1 MLLAAELIHVMNCS
15 PYIRGESI
23 RLIGWHR
30 LWVSVCTCFYLRLC
44 LTTELG
50 RVVYAMVSKYLWV
63 GGRWHELSLTF
74 SLLPS
79 MFTTF
84 IRGVKTAGRTHF
96 RIAHARFLYTVWA
109 SATDKSVSH
118 VALRER
124 GKKKN
129 NLVQLF
135 LWEWKLVLKLLK

>member
-30 LWVSVCTCFYLRLC
+30 LWVSVCMCFYLRLC

-50 RVVYAMVSKYLWV
+50 KVVCAMVSKCLWV
-63 GGRWHELSLTF
+63 GGKDDMSWAWLSACCLQCSPHSSGVWSQSAEHISVSRVPGF
-74 SLLPS
+74 
-79 MFTTF
+79 FT
-84 IRGVKTAGRTHF
+84 
-96 RIAHARFLYTVWA
+96 RFEFQQQT
-109 SATDKSVSH
+109 KSVLR
-118 VALRER
+118 VALR
-124 GKKKN
+124 KKNN
-129 NLVQLF
+129 NLVQLC

>member
-96 RIAHARFLYTVWA
+96 RIARARFLYTVWA

-124 GKKKN
+124 GKKN